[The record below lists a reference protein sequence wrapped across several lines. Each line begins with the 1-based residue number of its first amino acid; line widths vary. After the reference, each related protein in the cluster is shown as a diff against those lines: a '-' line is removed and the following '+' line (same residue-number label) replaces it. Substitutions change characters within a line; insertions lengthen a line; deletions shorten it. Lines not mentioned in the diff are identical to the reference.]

1 MSFFDKLK
9 KQVVEV
15 GQTTAQKTKDIAEIV
30 KLTSDVSEEEKKIKA
45 AYEKMGELYFN
56 LNAEKAEGDFAPFVE
71 AVNSSKAKL
80 EELKKELSKLKG
92 VKQCEV
98 CGKEIKAEDTFCSG
112 CGSEV
117 KKDVEEVK
125 EEVEQKAEEVKEKAE
140 EVAGQV
146 KEKAEGM
153 ADKAVDVA
161 EQAKEKATDVFEY
174 VKEKAEEVVSE
185 VKNKF

>member
-30 KLTSDVSEEEKKIKA
+30 KLTSDVSEEEKKIKT

-125 EEVEQKAEEVKEKAE
+125 EKAE

-161 EQAKEKATDVFEY
+161 EQAKEKATDVFEF